1 MELRQQGLVVL
12 KIRINRQG
20 KLLDIEEEQSTEYP
34 LLNKSARKAVT
45 KSTPYPEVPE
55 SLEGE
60 EFEFTLPFNFK
71 L

>member
-1 MELRQQGLVVL
+1 MELKQQGLVVL

-20 KLLDIEEEQSTEYP
+20 KLLDVEEEQSTEYS
-34 LLNKSARKAVT
+34 LLTKAARKAVS
-45 KSTPYPEVPE
+45 KSTPYPEVPK
-55 SLEGE
+55 SLEGK